1 MKKFGLILVS
11 LLLSTMAIFADNEK
25 ITRDKSVLPS
35 VCRDFLSS
43 NFSQTDISHIKIES
57 NLLGT
62 KGYDVILTNG
72 VNVEFDKSGEWKE
85 IEARHASIP
94 MEVLP
99 DKIAAYIKT
108 YFAGN
113 TIISIDKD
121 TREYE
126 IKLNNDLEL
135 KFDRKGNFKKFD

>member
-108 YFAGN
+108 HFAGN

>member
-11 LLLSTMAIFADNEK
+11 LLLSTMAMFADNEK

-108 YFAGN
+108 HFADN
-113 TIISIDKD
+113 TVISIDKN

-135 KFDRKGNFKKFD
+135 KFDHKGNFKKFD

>member
-25 ITRDKSVLPS
+25 ITRDQSVLPA

-43 NFSQTDISHIKIES
+43 NFSQADISHIKIES

-94 MEVLP
+94 MEILP

-108 YFAGN
+108 HFAGN

>member
-25 ITRDKSVLPS
+25 ITRDQSVLPA

-43 NFSQTDISHIKIES
+43 NFSQADISHIKIES

-94 MEVLP
+94 MEILP
-99 DKIAAYIKT
+99 DKIVAYIKT
-108 YFAGN
+108 HFAGN

>member
-11 LLLSTMAIFADNEK
+11 LLLSTMALFADNEK

-35 VCRDFLSS
+35 VCRDFLSA
-43 NFSQTDISHIKIES
+43 NFGQADISHIKIES

-72 VNVEFDKSGEWKE
+72 VNVEFDKAGEWKE

-108 YFAGN
+108 HFAGN
-113 TIISIDKD
+113 TIVSVDKD
-121 TREYE
+121 AREYE
-126 IKLNNDLEL
+126 VKLNNDLEL
-135 KFDRKGNFKKFD
+135 KFDRKGNFKRFD

>member
-1 MKKFGLILVS
+1 MKKLGLIMVS

-35 VCRDFLSS
+35 VCR
-43 NFSQTDISHIKIES
+43 NFISANFEQAEISHIKIES

-85 IEARHASIP
+85 IEARHSSIP
-94 MEVLP
+94 LGVLP
-99 DKIAAYIKT
+99 ERIAGYIRKN
-108 YFAGN
+108 FPDN
-113 TIISIDKD
+113 TVISVDKD

-126 IKLNNDLEL
+126 VKLNNDLEL
-135 KFDRKGNFKKFD
+135 KFDRNGNFKKFD

>member
-35 VCRDFLSS
+35 VCR
-43 NFSQTDISHIKIES
+43 NFISANFGQTEISHIKIES

-85 IEARHASIP
+85 IEARHSSIP
-94 MEVLP
+94 LGVRKNFP
-99 DKIAAYIKT
+99 D
-108 YFAGN
+108 N
-113 TIISIDKD
+113 TVISVDKD

-126 IKLNNDLEL
+126 VKLNNDLEL
-135 KFDRKGNFKKFD
+135 KFDRNGNFKKFD

>member
-1 MKKFGLILVS
+1 MKKLGLIMVS

-35 VCRDFLSS
+35 VCR
-43 NFSQTDISHIKIES
+43 NFISANFGQTEISHIKIES

-85 IEARHASIP
+85 IEARHSSIP
-94 MEVLP
+94 LGVLP
-99 DKIAAYIKT
+99 ENIADYIRKN
-108 YFAGN
+108 FPDN
-113 TIISIDKD
+113 TVISVDKD

-126 IKLNNDLEL
+126 VKLNNDLEL
-135 KFDRKGNFKKFD
+135 KFDRNGNFKKFD

>member
-25 ITRDKSVLPS
+25 ITRDKSVLPP

-85 IEARHASIP
+85 IDARHTFIP
-94 MEVLP
+94 LEILP
-99 DKIAAYIKT
+99 DKIATYIRT
-108 YFAGN
+108 HFADN
-113 TIISIDKD
+113 TVVSIDKD
-121 TREYE
+121 SRGYE
-126 IKLNNDLEL
+126 VKLNNDLEL
-135 KFDRKGNFKKFD
+135 IFDRKGNFKKFD

>member
-43 NFSQTDISHIKIES
+43 NFSQADISHIKIES

-94 MEVLP
+94 MEILP
-99 DKIAAYIKT
+99 DKIATYIKT
-108 YFAGN
+108 HFAGN

>member
-11 LLLSTMAIFADNEK
+11 LLLSTMALFADNEK

-108 YFAGN
+108 HFAGN

>member
-1 MKKFGLILVS
+1 MKKFGLILAS
-11 LLLSTMAIFADNEK
+11 LLLSAMALFADNEK

-35 VCRDFLSS
+35 ACRTFLSAYFHQS
-43 NFSQTDISHIKIES
+43 EISHIKIES

-85 IEARHASIP
+85 IEARHAFIP
-94 MEVLP
+94 LKVLP
-99 DKIAAYIKT
+99 DRIADYIRNN
-108 YFAGN
+108 FPDN
-113 TIISIDKD
+113 TVISADKD

-135 KFDRKGNFKKFD
+135 KFDRNGYFKKFD